1 MSPIALVARSEFLR
15 RVRSKWFAA
24 TTVLA
29 PVLMIAVVVVPV
41 VAITLADGPDEAR
54 EVAVL
59 DPSGRLAAPLA
70 NEAPEG
76 VVFTL
81 ADVPVDSLRQRVIRG
96 DLAAALLLPEG
107 LLDGAAPARYLSRS
121 GGGLTLQ
128 AELRGAVRSAVRAER
143 ARLAGA
149 DEAVLEVLDAPTRL
163 DFVTV
168 SDEGDAAGGAEI
180 GFLVA
185 NILGLLVYV
194 AVLLYGAMVM
204 RGVIEEKTNRI
215 VEVVVSSVR
224 PFDLLMGKVLGIG
237 AVGLVQLIAWG
248 VLMGAISAAAG
259 PILALFLG
267 PEMIASGASPAA
279 PGMAGAPGA
288 PAPDMP
294 FDPAAIAA
302 VLSPGLLVAF
312 VLFFLG
318 GYLLFASLFAA
329 VGSMVDTEADAQ
341 SLQVPVIIPIIV
353 PLLFLPY
360 VVDQPEAPLA
370 VALSLFPL
378 SSPILMV
385 VRMAVTTVPLWQV
398 VASLALLAVSFVGA
412 VWVAARIYRVGI
424 LMTGKKASFHDL
436 GPVDSRGADPRVT
449 Q

>member
-15 RVRSKWFAA
+15 RVRSKWFIA
-24 TTVLA
+24 TTLLA
-29 PVLMIAVVVVPV
+29 PVLTIAVVVVPV
-41 VAITLADGPDEAR
+41 IAITSSGGDEVSR

-59 DPSGRLAAPLA
+59 DETGRLALA
-70 NEAPEG
+70 LAAEAPEG
-76 VVFTL
+76 VQFVR
-81 ADVPVDSLRQRVIRG
+81 ADAPADSLRQRLLRDEI
-96 DLAAALLLPEG
+96 DAALILPEG
-107 LLDGAAPARYLSRS
+107 LLTGDGRARYLSAS

-128 AELRGAVRSAVRAER
+128 SEMRGAVRSVVRAER

-149 DEAVLEVLDAPTRL
+149 GDEVLDVLDAPTSL

-168 SDEGDAAGGAEI
+168 TDDGDAAGGAEI

-185 NILGLLVYV
+185 NVLGLLVYI

-237 AVGLVQLIAWG
+237 AVGLVQLVSWG
-248 VLMGAISAAAG
+248 VLLLGLNVAAA
-259 PILALFLG
+259 PILAFLLG
-267 PEMIASGASPAA
+267 PEAITPEAVGPPGASMAGGDAA
-279 PGMAGAPGA
+279 PSDAPI
-288 PAPDMP
+288 
-294 FDPAAIAA
+294 DPSALAA
-302 VLSPGLLVAF
+302 VLTPGLIAAF

-341 SLQVPVIIPIIV
+341 SLQVPVILPIIV
-353 PLLFLPY
+353 PLLFLPF
-360 VVDQPEAPLA
+360 VVDQPDSALS

-378 SSPILMV
+378 SSPVLMV
-385 VRMAVTTVPLWQV
+385 VRMSVAAVPLWQV
-398 VASLALLAVSFVGA
+398 LAALLLLALAFVGA
-412 VWVAARIYRVGI
+412 VWLAARIYRVGI
-424 LMTGKKASFHDL
+424 LMTGKKATFKDL
-436 GPVDSRGADPRVT
+436 ARWVREAG
-449 Q
+449 

>member
-29 PVLMIAVVVVPV
+29 PVLMLAVVIVPV
-41 VAITLADGPDEAR
+41 VAIAFADGPDEAR
-54 EVAVL
+54 EVAVI
-59 DPSGRLAAPLA
+59 DGTNRLAEALSA
-70 NEAPEG
+70 DAPEG
-76 VVFTL
+76 VVFSRTE
-81 ADVPVDSLRQRVIRG
+81 APEDSLRARVLRG
-96 DLAAALLLPEG
+96 DLAALLILPEG
-107 LLDGAAPARYLSRS
+107 LLTGEASARYLSTS

-128 AELRGAVRSAVRAER
+128 AELRGSVRSAVRAER
-143 ARLAGA
+143 ARIAGA
-149 DEAVLEVLDAPTRL
+149 PEAVLDVLDAPTRL

-168 SDEGDAAGGAEI
+168 SDAGDAAGGAEI
-180 GFLVA
+180 GFLIA
-185 NILGLLVYV
+185 NVLGLLVYV

-215 VEVVVSSVR
+215 VEVVISSVR
-224 PFDLLMGKVLGIG
+224 PFDLLMGKVVGIG
-237 AVGLVQLIAWG
+237 AVGLVQLISWG
-248 VLMGAISAAAG
+248 VLLAGISAAAG
-259 PILALFLG
+259 PLLALVLG
-267 PEMIASGASPAA
+267 PEAVASGASPTGAMPAGGIAAA
-279 PGMAGAPGA
+279 PEA
-288 PAPDMP
+288 P

-385 VRMAVTTVPLWQV
+385 VRMAVTDVPLWQV
-398 VASLALLAVSFVGA
+398 LASLALLGVSFVGA
-412 VWVAARIYRVGI
+412 VWLAARIYRVGI
-424 LMTGKKASFHDL
+424 LMTGKKASFKDL
-436 GPVDSRGADPRVT
+436 GRWIREAG
-449 Q
+449 

>member
-1 MSPIALVARSEFLR
+1 EDAPDTLR
-15 RVRSKWFAA
+15 AQ
-24 TTVLA
+24 VLR
-29 PVLMIAVVVVPV
+29 
-41 VAITLADGPDEAR
+41 GE
-54 EVAVL
+54 L
-59 DPSGRLAAPLA
+59 D
-70 NEAPEG
+70 
-76 VVFTL
+76 
-81 ADVPVDSLRQRVIRG
+81 
-96 DLAAALLLPEG
+96 AALILPEG
-107 LLDGAAPARYLSRS
+107 LLDGEARARYLSAS

-128 AELRGAVRSAVRAER
+128 SELRGAVRSAVRAER

-149 DEAVLEVLDAPTRL
+149 DEAVLEVLDAPTSV

-168 SDEGDAAGGAEI
+168 RDEGDAAGGAEI

-185 NILGLLVYV
+185 NVLGLLVYV

-237 AVGLVQLIAWG
+237 AVGLLQLIAWG
-248 VLMGAISAAAG
+248 VLLGTLAVAAGPIVALIAGPEALAPEASGAAAAAGGAAAG
-259 PILALFLG
+259 P
-267 PEMIASGASPAA
+267 AA
-279 PGMAGAPGA
+279 E
-288 PAPDMP
+288 MP
-294 FDPAAIAA
+294 FDPTAVAT

-360 VVDQPEAPLA
+360 VVDQPDATIS

-385 VRMAVTTVPLWQV
+385 VRMAVTSVPFWQV
-398 VASLALLAVSFVGA
+398 IAALALLAASFVGA
-412 VWVAARIYRVGI
+412 VWLAARIYRVGI
-424 LMTGKKASFHDL
+424 LMTGKKATFRDL
-436 GPVDSRGADPRVT
+436 RHWIRQA
-449 Q
+449 